1 MHYAGIDIGG
11 TFTDVVLYDASSG
24 DVHVH
29 KVRSTPD
36 DPGRALVDGLVELA
50 DRAGVQLADVTAVL
64 HGTTVAT
71 NAVLEHRGARTGMIT
86 TEGFRDVVH
95 IGRHQRPQHY
105 SVMQDIPWQVQP
117 FVERRDRRTVPE
129 RMIPPLGEVL
139 QPLDEDAVR
148 TAARELRDS
157 GVESVAVCF
166 LFSYLNADHERR
178 AVEIVRDE
186 MPDAFVT
193 SSADVIPQFREF
205 ERFTTTTM
213 NAFVGPGTGR
223 YLGRL
228 IDSLQS
234 AGVEAQLGIMRSNGG
249 LASAESAAERPVT
262 MLMSGPAAG
271 VLGGA
276 WAGSLVGRKRLIT
289 FDVGGT
295 SADIAIVTER
305 GVVEAS
311 ARDSEIA
318 GFPVLVPMI
327 DVHAIGAGGGSIAR
341 VDEGGAFRVGPQ
353 SAGADPG
360 PAAYGNGGDRPT
372 VTDAHIVLGR
382 LDCDRFLGGR
392 MTLDEEAARRVIAG
406 LANELGID
414 GEAAAEGVLSIV
426 NAAMAQAIRSRT
438 VQKGHD
444 PREFAL
450 VAFGGAGPLHAA
462 DVAAELGV
470 PEVII
475 PPHPGITSAAGLLT
489 SDLRY
494 DGMQTVFASER
505 DIDFDDLGR
514 RLEELE
520 GDLRAGL
527 RRDGMADEAMRVE
540 RWLDCRYKGQGYEL
554 RVPVGLGTV
563 GPEVFADFHDL
574 HRLEYGRDSQAPI
587 EIVNMRI
594 SVAGDRRKLERVP
607 VDSGGAE
614 DARIGSRSSVFR
626 VDGELR
632 TFETALIDRS
642 KVSPGQGVDGPAI
655 FIQEDTTVVVPPGWH
670 ATAHDSGV
678 LVLSATANGD

>member
-228 IDSLQS
+228 IDGLQS

-414 GEAAAEGVLSIV
+414 GEAAADGVLSIV

>member
-129 RMIPPLGEVL
+129 RMVPPLGEVL

-228 IDSLQS
+228 IDGLQS

>member
-1 MHYAGIDIGG
+1 
-11 TFTDVVLYDASSG
+11 
-24 DVHVH
+24 
-29 KVRSTPD
+29 
-36 DPGRALVDGLVELA
+36 
-50 DRAGVQLADVTAVL
+50 
-64 HGTTVAT
+64 
-71 NAVLEHRGARTGMIT
+71 
-86 TEGFRDVVH
+86 
-95 IGRHQRPQHY
+95 
-105 SVMQDIPWQVQP
+105 
-117 FVERRDRRTVPE
+117 
-129 RMIPPLGEVL
+129 
-139 QPLDEDAVR
+139 
-148 TAARELRDS
+148 
-157 GVESVAVCF
+157 
-166 LFSYLNADHERR
+166 
-178 AVEIVRDE
+178 
-186 MPDAFVT
+186 
-193 SSADVIPQFREF
+193 
-205 ERFTTTTM
+205 
-213 NAFVGPGTGR
+213 
-223 YLGRL
+223 
-228 IDSLQS
+228 
-234 AGVEAQLGIMRSNGG
+234 
-249 LASAESAAERPVT
+249 
-262 MLMSGPAAG
+262 
-271 VLGGA
+271 
-276 WAGSLVGRKRLIT
+276 
-289 FDVGGT
+289 
-295 SADIAIVTER
+295 
-305 GVVEAS
+305 
-311 ARDSEIA
+311 
-318 GFPVLVPMI
+318 
-327 DVHAIGAGGGSIAR
+327 
-341 VDEGGAFRVGPQ
+341 
-353 SAGADPG
+353 
-360 PAAYGNGGDRPT
+360 
-372 VTDAHIVLGR
+372 
-382 LDCDRFLGGR
+382 

>member
-228 IDSLQS
+228 IDGLQS
-234 AGVEAQLGIMRSNGG
+234 AGVEAQLDIMRPNGG
-249 LASAESAAERPVT
+249 RASAGSAAERPVT

>member
-228 IDSLQS
+228 IDGLQS

-554 RVPVGLGTV
+554 RVPVGLDTV